1 MEPNAWKFTCNPASS
16 EGKRDAERA
25 DPSTCPASLWHAK
38 KGVRLVP
45 DAPRPDLS
53 SKRLDALEDR
63 GYAHATA
70 DAQRHQAVLA
80 TGAGEVVQ
88 YLGGQDGARC
98 PYRVSQGYRSAHR
111 VHLFLGHL
119 ERTLH
124 RDGDGGEGLVGLDGI
139 EVVDRETSLLEGE
152 PGGGDHTSPHHRR
165 IHAGHGGGDEPARH
179 GQAQLLGL

>member
-1 MEPNAWKFTCNPASS
+1 MA
-16 EGKRDAERA
+16 R
-25 DPSTCPASLWHAK
+25 K

-45 DAPRPDLS
+45 DAPRPELS
-53 SKRLDALEDR
+53 SKRLDALEDCS
-63 GYAHATA
+63 YAHATA

-119 ERTLH
+119 QRALD
-124 RDGDGGEGLVGLDGI
+124 RYRDGGEGLVGLDGI
-139 EVVDRETSLLEGE
+139 EVVDRETSLLEGQ
-152 PGGGDHTSPHHRR
+152 PGGRDHACTHNGWVDPCNGR
-165 IHAGHGGGDEPARH
+165 ADEPARH
-179 GQAQLLGL
+179 GHT